1 MKKDTQKRHS
11 QIANDVM
18 HYIYRYISTDINL
31 DELSINLNISKFHMH
46 RVFKEEFG
54 QNIYETIKAIR
65 LQKAASLLLTNK
77 SSTISNVA
85 RNCGYTSQAAFIR
98 VFKEMFKTTPKRWRN
113 GEYKELFL
121 RKSLK
126 KFQIKPEIFRFKSR
140 KAYYIRHTGTKQE
153 FDNSWEKLN
162 TWALIKGYKNFNKIN
177 FFHDN
182 LVLKEFE
189 KSRFVSALTFDEELV
204 DDSFPYLTMPEQI
217 CAKFSFKGS
226 KKEFVDFIFWVYFDW
241 LINSGYEANTEP
253 SFVIYKNDF
262 YLTNDK
268 TLDLDFYLSISM

>member
-1 MKKDTQKRHS
+1 MKKDTLKRHS

-31 DELSINLNISKFHMH
+31 DELSMNLSISKFHMH
-46 RVFKEEFG
+46 RVFKEEFE
-54 QNIYETIKAIR
+54 QNIYETIKEVR

-77 SSTISNVA
+77 SSTISNIA
-85 RNCGYTSQAAFIR
+85 RNCGYSSQAAFIR

-113 GEYKELFL
+113 GEYKEIFL

-126 KFQIKPEIFRFKSR
+126 KLDIKPKILKFQSK
-140 KAYYIRHTGTKQE
+140 KAYYIRHKGTKKE

-162 TWALIKGYKNFNKIN
+162 TWILIKGYKNFNKIN

-182 LVLKEFE
+182 LALKDFE
-189 KSRFVSALTFDEELV
+189 NSRFVSAIIFDEELV
-204 DDSFPYLTMPEQI
+204 EDSFPYLTMPEQI
-217 CAKFSFKGS
+217 CARFSFSGS
-226 KKEFVDFIFWVYFDW
+226 KTEFVDFIFWVYFDW

-253 SFVIYKNDF
+253 SFIIYKNDS
-262 YLTNDK
+262 YLTNEGII
-268 TLDLDFYLSISM
+268 DLDFYLAISM